1 MRHTMRDEIRSIHVY
16 ARRRG
21 PSLSSVLLVL
31 GALELS
37 LVLGASIALLTLL
50 VAGRL
55 AGSSHLLGYLLLT
68 LIHIVKVDEWIE
80 YWMDGSMDRGEVR
93 ERQGS
98 ELNDSMR
105 GRTRRSI
112 NVAAAA
118 RDQERHHHHHRQP
131 RAS

>member
-1 MRHTMRDEIRSIHVY
+1 MRDEIRSIHVY

-80 YWMDGSMDRGEVR
+80 YWMDGWIEERCESDR
-93 ERQGS
+93 
-98 ELNDSMR
+98 
-105 GRTRRSI
+105 
-112 NVAAAA
+112 AA
-118 RDQERHHHHHRQP
+118 
-131 RAS
+131 S